1 MLLNLGEKQFLLILI
16 PFYWFDQKELFNQT
30 QIFLRICP
38 LSYMVRKTN
47 FLSFSVLVS
56 DIVNFLT
63 KKRSSPWISPKIL
76 QNNRKAEFSCM
87 WLNLGRK
94 TVFVNIYP
102 LLMVWS
108 ITFVLTNP
116 NFTQD
121 FTLFKHGKNNKLS
134 EYFSAR
140 FCDSH
145 FSD

>member
-1 MLLNLGEKQFLLILI
+1 MWLNLGRKTVFVNINPLLLV
-16 PFYWFDQKELFNQT
+16 WSKKLFNQT

-38 LSYMVRKTN
+38 LSNMVRKTN

-56 DIVNFLT
+56 EIVNFLT